1 MRFITMLSAVLL
13 LSLAVA
19 RAADIS
25 PPVPPEVKALADFTK
40 GINNP
45 EKPARIAAINAFVA
59 SKPPINEWP
68 LLLRVAET
76 DPEPG
81 VRLTAYTALAK
92 MPAHNAQVA
101 KMLVAGYEDLKAND
115 FKDRLDFAK
124 AMKHSE
130 FKTDVIAVLA
140 DQINKMRWPDEPV
153 ALYGQRVTDKAKEMV
168 KEKREEL
175 TDMLAVFNEVA
186 KSSVTD
192 PGKDTPAKV
201 RKWWETN
208 EIKFQKIDYD
218 LTAKYAKEDADA
230 AKAAKEAALAAKK
243 N

>member
-25 PPVPPEVKALADFTK
+25 PPVAPEVKALADFTK

-45 EKPARIAAINAFVA
+45 EKPARVAAINAFVA
-59 SKPPINEWP
+59 SKPPIAEWP
-68 LLLRVAET
+68 LLLRIAET
-76 DPEPG
+76 DPEPA

-124 AMKHSE
+124 AMKYSE
-130 FKTDVIAVLA
+130 FKTDVIAALA
-140 DQINKMRWPDEPV
+140 DQVNKMRWPDEPV
-153 ALYGQRVTDKAKEMV
+153 ALYGQRVTDKAKEIV

-201 RKWWETN
+201 RKWWEAN
-208 EIKFQKIDYD
+208 EIKFQKADYD
-218 LTAKYAKEDADA
+218 LTAKYAKEDSDA